1 VHLISKFTSTPGKY
15 AQIDETKVGMETR
28 IFTNVQVAKKAPRS
42 IWDIDPEMVLNPA
55 RAGGVYELSLSCFFN
70 ASHQVVMKDSLGQLH
85 RHSYHLR
92 VVGQTEHL
100 MGKDQVVVPY
110 EALRKLMDEIAQ
122 AYENTVL
129 NDLPPFQNLQ
139 PTTENLVGVIAQQL
153 INLSEGLPLK
163 IVEVNLMESPT
174 QGITFRLTDP

>member
-1 VHLISKFTSTPGKY
+1 
-15 AQIDETKVGMETR
+15 METNL
-28 IFTNVQVAKKAPRS
+28 IAGVQVVKEEPRS

-55 RAGGVYELSLSCFFN
+55 RTGGVYQLSLSCFFN

-92 VVGQTEHL
+92 VIGQADHRL
-100 MGKDQVVVPY
+100 GKDQVVVPY
-110 EALRKLMDEIAQ
+110 EALRTLMDHIAR
-122 AYENTVL
+122 AYEDTVL
-129 NDLPPFQNLQ
+129 NKLPPFKKLQ

-153 INLSEGLPLK
+153 IILSEGLPIK

-174 QGITFRLTDP
+174 QGITYRLVDP